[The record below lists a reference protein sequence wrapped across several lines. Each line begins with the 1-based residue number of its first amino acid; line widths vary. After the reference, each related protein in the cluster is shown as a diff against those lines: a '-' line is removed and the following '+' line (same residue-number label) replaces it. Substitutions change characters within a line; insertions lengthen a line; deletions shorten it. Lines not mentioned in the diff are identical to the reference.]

1 MGILEE
7 SKVAQVINRLE
18 DTRSLLNDINAV
30 DNRFNDK
37 IAKMLQTITEYEK
50 DLGNVKE
57 QLNVE
62 NLGVK
67 VKSSPF

>member
-50 DLGNVKE
+50 DLGNIKE

>member
-37 IAKMLQTITEYEK
+37 IAKMLQTITEYQK
-50 DLGNVKE
+50 DLGNIKE

>member
-37 IAKMLQTITEYEK
+37 IAKMLQTITEYQQE
-50 DLGNVKE
+50 LGNIKE

>member
-18 DTRSLLNDINAV
+18 DARSLLNDINAV

-37 IAKMLQTITEYEK
+37 FAKMLQTITEHQK
-50 DLGNVKE
+50 DLSNIKE